1 MDKTW
6 INSKETSSPD
16 YIEGI
21 LNFVNF
27 TFEKSAKAGKIL
39 CPCRRCA
46 NLIWC
51 SKEEVVDHL
60 VEKGFLRNYNWTSH
74 EKDSAVVNS
83 SENRNEEEIAFNHDM
98 RGLLQDAF
106 AGVNMEDS
114 IPNEVVDSFNSGR
127 EGLNQEP
134 SMSGNDM
141 DGFFNLLKDAGQKLY
156 PNCEENKL
164 AAVVHLFHLKCL
176 NGWSNKS
183 FTQLLEYLSFL
194 LPEGNV
200 LPKSYS
206 ETKKII
212 RSLGLSYEKIHACPN
227 DCMLFWKDKAN
238 DDFCSECGAS
248 RWIVNTNIEE
258 DSIDCTMKKKK
269 PKAAKI
275 LRWFPLIPRLQRL
288 YMSSKTA
295 SLMRW
300 HDEERTKDGLIRHPA
315 DSLAWKHFDEKYPDF
330 AVDPRNLRLG
340 LASDGFNPF
349 KSMNVT
355 YSTWPVI
362 LIPYN
367 LPPWLC
373 MKQPNL
379 ILSLLIPGPKSP
391 GNKIDIYMQPLIE
404 ELQQLWDAGIETFDA
419 SKGERFQLRA
429 ALLWT
434 INDSPAR
441 AMLSGWS
448 TRGEKACP
456 CCGYNTESMW
466 LYHSRKYCY
475 MGHRRWLDRRHSY
488 RHDKKS
494 FDGNKELRMP
504 PGRISGSEILS
515 HADDVNIMEGES
527 SQPLKKISIFFTLPY
542 WQHNL
547 LPHNI
552 DMMHTEKNV
561 FDNTY
566 GTITDQDGKTKDNYK
581 ARCDLQDMG
590 LRADLHPKPGS
601 SNNSKLLP
609 KACYQMTA
617 KEKDAFFKVLK
628 DIKLPDE
635 YSCNISRCVQVKQR
649 KIIGLKSYDC
659 HILME
664 ELLLVAIR
672 GSLPKRV
679 ASIIIE
685 LCHLF
690 KCLCAKV
697 LKESDLDELKSQ
709 SAIILC
715 EMEKIFPP
723 SFFTVMVHLIMH
735 LADEVK
741 LGGPVAYRWMY
752 PIERFLLT
760 LKNYVSNKAH
770 PEGSIAEA
778 YLSNECLTFCS
789 GYLEGVETRFN
800 RPLRNDNE
808 DDREHSNEVEEN
820 LITPLGQPLGRA
832 QIPMAVNLKKRKRV
846 RKIKLDSQSLLQA
859 HRYILFNTHEVTP
872 FIEQHKDFLKKQ
884 HRSPRLSQFE
894 IERRHSL
901 TFHEWFRDRV
911 TRMEQQGYVI
921 SEKIKWL
928 SKGPSDVAL
937 TYSGYLVNG
946 LRFHTKTHEKNL
958 KTQNSGVAV
967 ISNTRSYSS
976 RKDNQPVEGEINFY
990 GVLQQIIKLNYSGFY
1005 KVVLFKCDW
1014 ADTQRGCKK
1023 DEFGF
1028 TLVNFN
1034 RLSHT
1039 GSNPSDDPYIFAS
1052 QASKVFYIEDAREKD
1067 WQVVK
1072 HVKVRGAFDLGEVIP
1087 IREDE
1092 VGGTAMASTW
1102 VRRDTEEE
1110 GIIVTT
1116 EMEVQNYDDEEIDD

>member
-6 INSKETSSPD
+6 INLKETSSPY
-16 YIEGI
+16 YIEGV

-51 SKEEVVDHL
+51 TKEEVVDHL

-74 EKDSAVVNS
+74 EKDSAMVNS
-83 SENRNEEEIAFNHDM
+83 SENQNEEEIAFNHDM

-106 AGVNMEDS
+106 LGVNMDDS
-114 IPNEVVDSFNSGR
+114 IHNEGVESFNSGSAF
-127 EGLNQEP
+127 NQEP
-134 SMSGNDM
+134 SMSGNHM

-156 PNCEENKL
+156 PNCEESKL

-183 FTQLLEYLSFL
+183 FTQLLEYLIFL
-194 LPEGNV
+194 LPEGNL

-206 ETKKII
+206 GTKKII

-227 DCMLFWKDKAN
+227 DCMLFWKDKVN

-258 DSIDCTMKKKK
+258 DSIDCTIKKKK

-295 SLMRW
+295 ALMRC
-300 HDEERTKDGLIRHPA
+300 HDEERTKDGLIRHPT
-315 DSLAWKHFDEKYPDF
+315 DSIAWKHLDEKYPEF
-330 AVDPRNLRLG
+330 AADPRNLRLG

-362 LIPYN
+362 LMPYN

-404 ELQQLWDAGIETFDA
+404 ELQQLWDTGIETFDA
-419 SKGERFQLRA
+419 SKRERFQLRA

-441 AMLSGWS
+441 AILSGWS

-456 CCGYNTESMW
+456 CCGYNTESKW

-475 MGHRRWLDRRHSY
+475 MGHRRWLDRRHRY
-488 RHDKKS
+488 RHDGKS

-504 PGRISGSEILS
+504 PSRTSGSEILS
-515 HADDVNIMEGES
+515 HADNVNIMEGES

-601 SNNSKLLP
+601 
-609 KACYQMTA
+609 
-617 KEKDAFFKVLK
+617 
-628 DIKLPDE
+628 I
-635 YSCNISRCVQVKQR
+635 KQR
-649 KIIGLKSYDC
+649 KIIGLKSYDG

-664 ELLLVAIR
+664 ELLPVAIR

-679 ASIIIE
+679 ASVIVE
-685 LCHLF
+685 LCQLF

-697 LKESDLDELKSQ
+697 FKESDLDELKSQ
-709 SAIILC
+709 SVIILC

-723 SFFTVMVHLIMH
+723 SFFTVMVHLVMH
-735 LADEVK
+735 LAEEVK
-741 LGGPVAYRWMY
+741 LGGPVAYR
-752 PIERFLLT
+752 FLLT
-760 LKNYVSNKAH
+760 LKNYVCNRAH

-789 GYLEGVETRFN
+789 RYLEGVETRFN
-800 RPLRNDNE
+800 RPLRNNDE

-820 LITPLGQPLGRA
+820 LITLIGRPLGRA
-832 QIPMAVNLKKRKRV
+832 QVHMVVNLKKRKRV
-846 RKIKLDSQSLLQA
+846 RRIKLDSQPLLQA

-872 FIEQHKDFLKKQ
+872 FIEEHKDFLKKQ
-884 HRSPRLSQFE
+884 HRSPRLSQYE

-911 TRMEQQGYVI
+911 ARMEQQGYVI
-921 SEKIKWL
+921 SEKFKWL

-937 TYSGYLVNG
+937 TYSGYL
-946 LRFHTKTHEKNL
+946 
-958 KTQNSGVAV
+958 
-967 ISNTRSYSS
+967 
-976 RKDNQPVEGEINFY
+976 
-990 GVLQQIIKLNYSGFY
+990 
-1005 KVVLFKCDW
+1005 CDW
-1014 ADTQRGCKK
+1014 ANTQRGCKK

-1034 RLSHT
+1034 HLSHT

-1052 QASKVFYIEDAREKD
+1052 QASKVFYIEDAREKG

-1087 IREDE
+1087 IRAYE
-1092 VGGTAMASTW
+1092 VAGTDMASTW

-1110 GIIVTT
+1110 GIIVTPN
-1116 EMEVQNYDDEEIDD
+1116 MEVETYDEEEMDD

>member
-1 MDKTW
+1 
-6 INSKETSSPD
+6 
-16 YIEGI
+16 
-21 LNFVNF
+21 
-27 TFEKSAKAGKIL
+27 
-39 CPCRRCA
+39 
-46 NLIWC
+46 
-51 SKEEVVDHL
+51 
-60 VEKGFLRNYNWTSH
+60 
-74 EKDSAVVNS
+74 
-83 SENRNEEEIAFNHDM
+83 
-98 RGLLQDAF
+98 
-106 AGVNMEDS
+106 
-114 IPNEVVDSFNSGR
+114 
-127 EGLNQEP
+127 
-134 SMSGNDM
+134 
-141 DGFFNLLKDAGQKLY
+141 
-156 PNCEENKL
+156 
-164 AAVVHLFHLKCL
+164 
-176 NGWSNKS
+176 
-183 FTQLLEYLSFL
+183 
-194 LPEGNV
+194 
-200 LPKSYS
+200 
-206 ETKKII
+206 
-212 RSLGLSYEKIHACPN
+212 
-227 DCMLFWKDKAN
+227 
-238 DDFCSECGAS
+238 
-248 RWIVNTNIEE
+248 
-258 DSIDCTMKKKK
+258 
-269 PKAAKI
+269 
-275 LRWFPLIPRLQRL
+275 
-288 YMSSKTA
+288 
-295 SLMRW
+295 
-300 HDEERTKDGLIRHPA
+300 
-315 DSLAWKHFDEKYPDF
+315 
-330 AVDPRNLRLG
+330 
-340 LASDGFNPF
+340 
-349 KSMNVT
+349 
-355 YSTWPVI
+355 
-362 LIPYN
+362 
-367 LPPWLC
+367 
-373 MKQPNL
+373 
-379 ILSLLIPGPKSP
+379 
-391 GNKIDIYMQPLIE
+391 MQPLIE

-434 INDSPAR
+434 INDSPTR
-441 AMLSGWS
+441 AMLFGWS

-456 CCGYNTESMW
+456 CCGYDTESMW
-466 LYHSRKYCY
+466 LYHDTESMWLYHNRKYCY
-475 MGHRRWLDRRHSY
+475 MGHRRWLDRRHGY
-488 RHDKKS
+488 RHDKKT

-590 LRADLHPKPGS
+590 LRADLHPKPRS

-609 KACYQMTA
+609 KACYQMIA
-617 KEKDAFFKVLK
+617 KEKDAFFKVSK

-635 YSCNISRCVQVKQR
+635 YSCNISCCVQVKQR

-659 HILME
+659 RILME
-664 ELLLVAIR
+664 ELLPVAIR

-690 KCLCAKV
+690 KCLCTKV
-697 LKESDLDELKSQ
+697 LKKSDVDELKSQ

-735 LADEVK
+735 LAEEVK
-741 LGGPVAYRWMY
+741 LGGPVAYRWMC

-789 GYLEGVETRFN
+789 RYLEGVETRFN
-800 RPLRNDNE
+800 RPLRNDDE
-808 DDREHSNEVEEN
+808 DDREHSNEV
-820 LITPLGQPLGRA
+820 
-832 QIPMAVNLKKRKRV
+832 
-846 RKIKLDSQSLLQA
+846 
-859 HRYILFNTHEVTP
+859 
-872 FIEQHKDFLKKQ
+872 
-884 HRSPRLSQFE
+884 
-894 IERRHSL
+894 
-901 TFHEWFRDRV
+901 
-911 TRMEQQGYVI
+911 TRMEQQGYVF
-921 SEKIKWL
+921 SEKVKWL

-937 TYSGYLVNG
+937 TYSGYL
-946 LRFHTKTHEKNL
+946 
-958 KTQNSGVAV
+958 
-967 ISNTRSYSS
+967 
-976 RKDNQPVEGEINFY
+976 
-990 GVLQQIIKLNYSGFY
+990 
-1005 KVVLFKCDW
+1005 CDW

-1039 GSNPSDDPYIFAS
+1039 GNNPSDDPYIFAS

-1092 VGGTAMASTW
+1092 VGGTDMASTW

-1110 GIIVTT
+1110 GIIVTSD
-1116 EMEVQNYDDEEIDD
+1116 MEPSQQPAPSGNNVGESNHQHAVLEETNSRAPSPPPRKPRGPTLLSHIWELDKGAKVNVMFDANCHPIGKEGCTLTRFIGTIARKSDVAPINYKDWRDMPQIYKDDMWKIIEKISKQNKENRLKLEEPHCLGTKTFARFVNEKESSAEGRKLSRAKLYIQSRTKKEGGPEQLKNYMSESTSSANALEESTYWKDDVLSKVKGSDKKGRVRCLGKVPTSKKSVPSTSANGNVEERLSEVENMLSGLMQLVKARFPDENITDILQAANQLGAANRLDREVPDANSGQGFSPNNRSSSQSSHHLLFRQNESNEENDGQRD